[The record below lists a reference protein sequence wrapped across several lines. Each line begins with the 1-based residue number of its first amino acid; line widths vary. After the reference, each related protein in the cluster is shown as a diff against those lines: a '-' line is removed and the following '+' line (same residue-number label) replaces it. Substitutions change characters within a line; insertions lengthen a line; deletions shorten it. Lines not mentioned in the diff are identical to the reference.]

1 MNKDSAPYALG
12 AILLGVVGIVF
23 QDFARQWQGVPD
35 GIAMRM
41 PLVYLSAAL
50 LLIGGGALLARRTER
65 MGALLLTVFYGF
77 WVIALHLPRAL
88 GSWKHIGAWNAPA
101 EITYMAMGALALC
114 AAGPGTLRLRLS
126 LVARLLAGV
135 SALVFGLAHF
145 NYIKFTAD
153 FVPAWIPP
161 TQVFW
166 AWATGVGHFAAG
178 VALVSG
184 IQARLAVTVHAA
196 MMGSFVVLVHI
207 PRLIANPEKHE
218 EWIML
223 GVSSSLTG
231 AAWLI
236 RKYAT

>member
-1 MNKDSAPYALG
+1 MRADA
-12 AILLGVVGIVF
+12 
-23 QDFARQWQGVPD
+23 QPD
-35 GIAMRM
+35 
-41 PLVYLSAAL
+41 
-50 LLIGGGALLARRTER
+50 
-65 MGALLLTVFYGF
+65 
-77 WVIALHLPRAL
+77 
-88 GSWKHIGAWNAPA
+88 
-101 EITYMAMGALALC
+101 C
-114 AAGPGTLRLRLS
+114 
-126 LVARLLAGV
+126 ARLLAGV

-145 NYIKFTAD
+145 NYIEFTAT

-166 AWATGVGHFAAG
+166 AWATGAGHFAAG
-178 VALVSG
+178 LALVSG
-184 IQARLAVTVHAA
+184 IQARLAVTLHAA

-207 PRLIANPEKHE
+207 PRVIASPEKHE